1 MKKILCLVATAL
13 IGMGIGNVCAQNDF
27 KGIVKYTIKSSGEI
41 AVEVPADA
49 SFELLVK
56 EDMMSANDQACQY
69 FQGPFCKYMI
79 VNGLKVTTAN
89 DYSQLLA
96 YLNAQGESLATYT
109 GDGKMIVNRTFTQD
123 DVDSLTIPCT
133 EGFYIEYVDG
143 QTKEVAGRTTKL
155 AKMHMFDDEGKDHVM
170 QIWYDETM
178 GPKYNF
184 FLYGIKGM
192 PMEFTQVLGEGKAI
206 TISATEVKKGKVKD
220 VDFLMPDGYKAVTH
234 EEMQTF
240 SSELQEVMKY
250 LQDE

>member
-1 MKKILCLVATAL
+1 MKKILCLVVMAL
-13 IGMGIGNVCAQNDF
+13 IGMSMSNIHAQNDF
-27 KGIVKYTIKSSGEI
+27 KGIIKYTIKSSGEMTVDI
-41 AVEVPADA
+41 PADA
-49 SFELLVK
+49 SFELRVMG
-56 EDMMSANDQACQY
+56 EMMYANDQACQY
-69 FQGPFCKYMI
+69 LQGPFCKSLT

-96 YLNAQGESLATYT
+96 YISAQGESLATYT
-109 GDGKMIVNRTFTQD
+109 GDGKMIINQTFTQN

-143 QTKEVAGRTTKL
+143 QNKEVADRTAKL
-155 AKMHMFDDEGKDHVM
+155 AKLHMFDEEGKDHVM

-192 PMEFTQVLGEGKAI
+192 PLEFTQSLSEGKAI
-206 TISATEVKKGKVKD
+206 TISAVEVKKGKVKD
-220 VDFLMPDGYKAVTH
+220 VDFLMPDGYKVVTD
-234 EEMQTF
+234 EEMETF
-240 SSELQEVMKY
+240 VSELQEVMKY